1 MLGEAERGLVLRRG
15 RFIIR
20 RLLLELGLLGFG
32 LDPRNEV
39 LHGRHLGGGV
49 LALLQH
55 LRGTSERQKGNL
67 DK

>member
-1 MLGEAERGLVLRRG
+1 M
-15 RFIIR
+15 R